1 MHGRLR
7 SYVAVQQV
15 LDANPVSTHVAG
27 GEKDFEDVIL
37 PLAEAGYRLACAMLH
52 DPQAAQ
58 DAVQEASLRAWRK
71 LATVKDRG
79 RLRPWFLGIV
89 VNECRNARRL
99 KWMAG
104 VSLGLPAELSIASA
118 EEKVLQGADLRRAV
132 SQLDPRD
139 RLVVVLFFYVD
150 LPLEEVAAVVG
161 TSVGAARA
169 RLYRAVKRLR
179 PDLGIQEAIQ

>member
-1 MHGRLR
+1 
-7 SYVAVQQV
+7 VQQV
-15 LDANPVSTHVAG
+15 VETTHLSSTLVGH
-27 GEKDFEDVIL
+27 EKDFEHLIL
-37 PLAEAGYRLACAMLH
+37 PLAEPGYRLACAMLH

-58 DAVQEASLRAWRK
+58 DALQEASLTAWRK
-71 LATVKDRG
+71 LPGVRDRD
-79 RLRPWFLGIV
+79 RIRSWFLGIV
-89 VNECRNARRL
+89 VNECRNSRRL
-99 KWMAG
+99 KWVAD
-104 VSLGLPAELSIASA
+104 VSLGLPAQLSIASA
-118 EEKVLQGADLRRAV
+118 EDGVLQGADLRRAV

-161 TSVGAARA
+161 TTVGAARA